1 MLLLLDG
8 LSLME
13 ADDEDDIAPP
23 PKKRAGRGGRGARG
37 GRRGRLGMR
46 VVLFCSSHC
55 K

>member
-23 PKKRAGRGGRGARG
+23 PKKRGGRGGRGARG

-46 VVLFCSSHC
+46 LVLFCSSHC